1 VIKVQFKASNR
12 KSSVSNDLKKEKDQH
27 NRQYAS
33 QAGALKKVGSNASL
47 TNSLQKVGGGNSAKN
62 MNFNYNQSRQKIG
75 TALEKGGQF
84 KSQPLQKANNSKSQ
98 WDKSFNEAV
107 RQYES
112 DLDFKQQNGNK
123 VSQLSQAIGAIGS
136 AASQNMGAA
145 NGNKGYQ
152 PSQSVVDAQ
161 NKKTQAEDA
170 VANYGDFK
178 YKNQDALQSAMDAI
192 TNREAFSY
200 DLNSDALYQQY
211 KDNYMAQGK
220 QAMMDS
226 MGQAA
231 ALTGGYGSSYA
242 SVVGNQAYQGQLQ
255 NLNNVVPELYGLA
268 LDTYQAEGQRLKDNY
283 GILSDDRN
291 TEYGM
296 YQDKYNRLTGDRD
309 YYSDNYNNAYSQ
321 DYGQYRDSV
330 ADDQWNKTFN
340 EGVRQY
346 NEDRAYQKDRDAVLD
361 ARDQRDHEYQK
372 SIDERNYKYQ
382 VGRDQVL
389 DARDQR
395 DYEEAVRQHNESV
408 AYQRSKSSS
417 GGSGG
422 GSNGGNNQS
431 VDTDSG
437 YKANSTQVSKFR
449 SSLASGKEFKENAQ
463 PITRG
468 NRGNTGNGGF
478 RYNGTI
484 YRDYNDYIYKELERS
499 YSYGLIDEGTLSYL
513 LDEYNF

>member
-12 KSSVSNDLKKEKDQH
+12 KSSVSNDLKKEKDQQ

-33 QAGALKKVGSNASL
+33 QAGALKKVGGNASL

-107 RQYES
+107 RQYENN
-112 DLDFKQQNGNK
+112 LGFKQQ
-123 VSQLSQAIGAIGS
+123 
-136 AASQNMGAA
+136 

-152 PSQSVVDAQ
+152 PSQSVTDAM

-330 ADDQWNKTFN
+330 ADSQ
-340 EGVRQY
+340 
-346 NEDRAYQKDRDAVLD
+346 
-361 ARDQRDHEYQK
+361 
-372 SIDERNYKYQ
+372 
-382 VGRDQVL
+382 
-389 DARDQR
+389 
-395 DYEEAVRQHNESV
+395 
-408 AYQRSKSSS
+408 
-417 GGSGG
+417 
-422 GSNGGNNQS
+422 
-431 VDTDSG
+431 
-437 YKANSTQVSKFR
+437 
-449 SSLASGKEFKENAQ
+449 
-463 PITRG
+463 
-468 NRGNTGNGGF
+468 
-478 RYNGTI
+478 
-484 YRDYNDYIYKELERS
+484 
-499 YSYGLIDEGTLSYL
+499 
-513 LDEYNF
+513 